1 MNLAVFASGGGSNFQ
16 SILDA
21 AADGSLPARIR
32 LLVSDR
38 PNAGALER
46 AERANLAH
54 AVIDPD
60 AASAPEAYG
69 NELLRVLDDHEV
81 DFVALAGFLRKIPPA
96 VVERFR
102 TRMVN
107 IHPALLPSFGG
118 QGMYGHHVHEAA
130 VRYGVRW
137 SGVTVHLVDEEY
149 DHGPVVQQIP
159 VPRRPTDSPEDLAD
173 RVLSYEHRLYPET
186 LRLFAEEKIRI
197 DGRTVHVEEN
207 PPPDRRLAAE
217 LFASGANA
225 PEARSTD

>member
-21 AADGSLPARIR
+21 AADGALPARIR

-38 PNAGALER
+38 PEAGALDR
-46 AERANLAH
+46 AERAGLDH
-54 AVIDPD
+54 TVIDPD
-60 AASAPEAYG
+60 TASDAAAYG
-69 NELLRVLDDHEV
+69 DRLLRVLDAHGV

-118 QGMYGHHVHEAA
+118 EGMYGHHVHEAA
-130 VRYGVRW
+130 ITYGVRW

-149 DHGPVVQQIP
+149 DHGPVVQQVP
-159 VPRRPTDSPEDLAD
+159 VPRRPQDAPEDLAD
-173 RVLSYEHRLYPET
+173 RVLRYEHRLYPET
-186 LRLFAEEKIRI
+186 LRLFAEGKIRI
-197 DGRTVHVEEN
+197 EGRTVHVEEH

-217 LFASGANA
+217 AISTGANGA
-225 PEARSTD
+225 KGGSAD